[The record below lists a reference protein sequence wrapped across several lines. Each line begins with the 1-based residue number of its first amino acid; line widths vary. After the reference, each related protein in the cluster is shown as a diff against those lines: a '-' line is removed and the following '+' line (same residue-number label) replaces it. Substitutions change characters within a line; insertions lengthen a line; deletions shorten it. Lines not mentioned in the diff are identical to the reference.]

1 MRISSCFGNVQF
13 QPKICQH
20 PFSTEPFNL
29 LMIVLSE
36 KLLAQFINSVIGLY
50 DIEAKLKSN
59 QSWSWQFL
67 VGFRGN
73 AMCLDCFVLSPTL
86 PPLFRQYALP
96 TYRMINGCLFPSS
109 ANLEEL
115 QNEERREKE
124 NYKDQIEDLKAKCQ
138 EKQEIVNRSR
148 CV

>member
-1 MRISSCFGNVQF
+1 MPLTPSRANEL
-13 QPKICQH
+13 
-20 PFSTEPFNL
+20 T
-29 LMIVLSE
+29 
-36 KLLAQFINSVIGLY
+36 Y
-50 DIEAKLKSN
+50 
-59 QSWSWQFL
+59 
-67 VGFRGN
+67 
-73 AMCLDCFVLSPTL
+73 FVWL
-86 PPLFRQYALP
+86 
-96 TYRMINGCLFPSS
+96 

>member
-1 MRISSCFGNVQF
+1 MPLTPSRANEL
-13 QPKICQH
+13 
-20 PFSTEPFNL
+20 T
-29 LMIVLSE
+29 
-36 KLLAQFINSVIGLY
+36 Y
-50 DIEAKLKSN
+50 
-59 QSWSWQFL
+59 
-67 VGFRGN
+67 
-73 AMCLDCFVLSPTL
+73 FVSL
-86 PPLFRQYALP
+86 
-96 TYRMINGCLFPSS
+96 